1 MSSQS
6 ANTKLSSSEVQQTE
20 LGELKMSFWNTVH
33 QAVAG
38 LGQTFSDI
46 TLPQHGQRSDEE
58 RGAPFFR
65 EILALLEPDQCLIGE
80 DSSRLS
86 ASGESLIQVGS
97 EQLPAELVRST
108 MIALDWLRQRDSA
121 QPSKPSAVRALF
133 DLAHADKPVDPQFFD
148 RLTEVGL
155 GKIDI
160 RIAWDAP
167 NSGQLALPKLDRTF
181 VPHDHV
187 LSVVR
192 AGTWM
197 DDNKQVV
204 LVNPEINVEKLEE
217 ALKLSVDSK
226 IGKLIQQGGNQDN
239 VTLVHGV
246 PANDFLDIYH
256 RVNLLMSL
264 MSVRSPEKGPFGIST
279 VKHLYNDYVTKED
292 SQKEPSAL
300 QDYEKRLA
308 AVYGLGTVELGKN
321 GGEVTFYPREHLAQV
336 LEEVIQYEGQGRDL
350 VLYPLPL
357 LAKIT

>member
-1 MSSQS
+1 MGIC
-6 ANTKLSSSEVQQTE
+6 E
-20 LGELKMSFWNTVH
+20 TVRR
-33 QAVAG
+33 AFAG
-38 LGQTFSDI
+38 CGQTLSDI
-46 TLPQHGQRSDEE
+46 ALPRHGQPSDEE
-58 RGAPFFR
+58 REAPFFR
-65 EILALLEPDQCLIGE
+65 EILAGLEPDQFLI
-80 DSSRLS
+80 DPSSPKLS
-86 ASGESLIQVGS
+86 ASGENLIQVGH
-97 EQLPAELVRST
+97 EQLPAEMVRST
-108 MIALDWLRQRDSA
+108 MVALDWLRLRELPPKD
-121 QPSKPSAVRALF
+121 PSKPSIPSAVRALF
-133 DLAHADKPVDPQFFD
+133 DLAHEGKPVDPQFFD

-160 RIAWDAP
+160 RIAWDAG
-167 NSGQLALPKLDRTF
+167 NSGQLPLPKLDRTF

-192 AGTWM
+192 AGTKM

-204 LVNPEINVEKLEE
+204 LVNPEINVERLEE
-217 ALKLSVDSK
+217 ALKLSVDGK
-226 IGKLIQQGGNQDN
+226 IGKLIQEGGNQDN

-279 VKHLYNDYVTKED
+279 VKHLYNDYVTKKD
-292 SQKEPSAL
+292 SEKKPSAL
-300 QDYEKRLA
+300 QDNEKRLA
-308 AVYGLGTVELGKN
+308 AAYGLGTVELGKN

-336 LEEVIQYEGQGRDL
+336 LEEAIQYEGQGRDL

>member
-65 EILALLEPDQCLIGE
+65 EILAGLEPDQFLI
-80 DSSRLS
+80 DPSSSRLS
-86 ASGESLIQVGS
+86 ASGEKLIQVGS
-97 EQLPAELVRST
+97 EQLPAEMVRST
-108 MIALDWLRQRDSA
+108 MVALDWLRQRDSA

-133 DLAHADKPVDPQFFD
+133 DLAHADKPVDPQFFE

-181 VPHDHV
+181 IPHDHV

-192 AGTWM
+192 AGTKM
-197 DDNKQVV
+197 DDNEQVV
-204 LVNPEINVEKLEE
+204 LVNPETSLE
-217 ALKLSVDSK
+217 ALKMRVDRQISD
-226 IGKLIQQGGNQDN
+226 LIQTGEDKGSGYS
-239 VTLVHGV
+239 VLGV
-246 PANDFLDIYH
+246 PVNDFLDIYH
-256 RVNLLMSL
+256 RVQLLMDCFYQE
-264 MSVRSPEKGPFGIST
+264 SPLGIST
-279 VKHLYNDYVTKED
+279 VEHLYIDYVDKEE

-300 QDYEKRLA
+300 KDWEKRLA
-308 AVYGLGTVELGKN
+308 AAYRLGTVDGGQNE
-321 GGEVTFYPREHLAQV
+321 GEVTFSPREHLAKV
-336 LEEVIQYEGQGRDL
+336 LEEAIGFEGQGRDP
-350 VLYPLPL
+350 VLYSLDYM
-357 LAKIT
+357 AKTS